1 MKVAVVGLGKVGHPL
16 ATVLS
21 RHGFKVHGIEISRKR
36 VQQLSKIAS
45 YKVHDK
51 PGEYLRECEVV
62 FIIVQTPSIS
72 SGKFNLEY
80 VENAVKGVIKY
91 LKPDA
96 IITICST
103 INVGDIEKLRK
114 YWKNIAYTP
123 LMIALGRVEEDLE
136 KPEYVLIGSDDPKI
150 TEVLRSVWKK
160 IVGDNVPFI
169 ETSTRNMEIIKLT
182 FNFWL
187 PAKISLLN
195 STAIFCEK
203 YNGDFRV
210 VAEALKHDTR
220 LAGKRWW
227 NEFGAGAGIG
237 FGGPCLAPGTMV
249 QTITGL
255 KPIEEIQVGDL
266 VLTHTGNWRKVTKTY
281 KRWYEGPIVKVKH
294 QGVTIRITPD
304 HPVLG
309 CHRSN
314 GAMEP
319 ITWVRMGEVR
329 DSFLFAF
336 PRSKFFDKVSHKE
349 IIIADGYLLTPL
361 RSKNIEIEHYSGFVY
376 NLEVDEDNSYCL
388 ETITVHNC
396 FPRDIRNWEAHL
408 PENVLVKAVERIN
421 VEMVERSV
429 NLIRSFG
436 KKNVVFLGV
445 TYKAGTNLT
454 IDSQA
459 LKILERL
466 RKFNDL
472 NIYVY
477 DPTQPGQ
484 FSSAKEAVKM
494 GDIIFIAVPWSEFAE
509 LEPHHFREDQIVIDP
524 WRVLV
529 DKKLPCKH
537 YAYGIGWVR

>member
-1 MKVAVVGLGKVGHPL
+1 VKVAVVGLGKVGHPL

-21 RHGFKVHGIEISRKR
+21 RHGFEVCGIEISEERID
-36 VQQLSKIAS
+36 QLSKIAN
-45 YKVHDK
+45 YKIYNK
-51 PGEYLRECEVV
+51 PGEFLRECEIV
-62 FIIVQTPSIS
+62 FVIVQTPSVP
-72 SGKFNLEY
+72 SGKFDLKY
-80 VENAVKGVIKY
+80 VESAVKDVSRY
-91 LKPDA
+91 LMPDA

-237 FGGPCLAPGTMV
+237 FGGPC
-249 QTITGL
+249 
-255 KPIEEIQVGDL
+255 
-266 VLTHTGNWRKVTKTY
+266 
-281 KRWYEGPIVKVKH
+281 
-294 QGVTIRITPD
+294 
-304 HPVLG
+304 
-309 CHRSN
+309 
-314 GAMEP
+314 
-319 ITWVRMGEVR
+319 
-329 DSFLFAF
+329 
-336 PRSKFFDKVSHKE
+336 
-349 IIIADGYLLTPL
+349 
-361 RSKNIEIEHYSGFVY
+361 
-376 NLEVDEDNSYCL
+376 
-388 ETITVHNC
+388 

-454 IDSQA
+454 VDSQA
-459 LKILERL
+459 LKILEQL
-466 RKFNDL
+466 KKFKDL

-477 DPTQPGQ
+477 DPTQPSR

-494 GDIIFIAVPWSEFAE
+494 GEVIFIAVPWLEFAR
-509 LEPHHFREDQIVIDP
+509 LEPHDFREDQIVIDP